1 MLEQQKET
9 LYILDTHAEIFRAY
23 YAIRTQ
29 LTSSVT
35 GEPTNA
41 VFGFTG
47 TLLKLLTELQ
57 AKYVVAAID
66 TPGKTFRD
74 ELYPDYKAHRA
85 PPPAELITQIHRI
98 KQVLEAFGILTLG
111 KMELEADDI
120 IASVTQAVLDEPAAR
135 NVHVAI
141 VSKDK
146 DLEQLLCERVTMLDI
161 HNDKTIDVE
170 SLWQTK
176 QIKPTQVID
185 VLALMGDSSDNV
197 PGVEKIGLK
206 TAAKLIHD
214 FGSID
219 GIFENIAQ
227 IKGKRRENLEKAR
240 EQLPLSQQLVTLK
253 RDAELNFSMDL
264 ARVKPFNPQKILPL
278 FRDLEL
284 KRFHSVVSELAS
296 GTKKDQTTSVAPQML
311 SQTLSTTST
320 RKERVAAL
328 EEKTDAILEKGDYDT
343 AETGEYSAILTLAQL
358 EELVETLAS
367 QEIISL
373 DTETDDL
380 GREAGLCG
388 LSFAWKPKHGVYVP
402 IRSPEQE
409 QHLDAETV
417 LAQLKPILENPE
429 LPKCGHNL
437 KFDTGILIRNG
448 VKLQGVVFDTL
459 LASQLVDPR
468 TPSHN
473 LDTLALLHLNHKMIA
488 FHELV
493 AAPAPARDDARDVNN
508 QTSELSLF
516 TTENQE
522 IDNVDF
528 GLRKDT
534 SMHQPISTVRHAN
547 DRKIDEVPLDKAT
560 LYAAEDADIA
570 LRLYH
575 FLTPKLEEIGITDLV
590 RKIESPLAPVLA
602 EMEYHGIVCDKDELK
617 RQEKVIQNLVDQRA
631 QQIFDIVGHP
641 FNIDSPPQLANVL
654 FGKLGFKSQKRTK
667 RGKASTDV
675 TVLEALSLNEDVN
688 VPKSSIPRLI
698 IEYRQF
704 RKLESTYLEQ
714 LQHAVDEKTARIH
727 THLYQLMTATGRLK
741 SDRPNLQNI
750 PVRTEIGRQLRLA
763 FKAPKGYK
771 LICADYSQIE
781 LRILAHFSQDEHLL
795 EAFAQDLDIH
805 TAVASQVFDVPME
818 EVTRELRDKAKS
830 INFGIIYGVSPT
842 GLARRIKGMKVR
854 EAADLIHDYKARFPG
869 INRFLHQCIQQAS
882 AQGYVTTLTG
892 RRRAINEIFATSQNR
907 RSQGERLAINT
918 VVQGTAADLMKAAM
932 VHVQHRIDRDRLPLK
947 MLLQIHD
954 ELVLETPA
962 ALAETHA
969 AIVCEE
975 MENVASLR
983 VPLRTEAGVGDNWRD
998 AK

>member
-240 EQLPLSQQLVTLK
+240 QQLPLSQQLVTLK
-253 RDAELNFSMDL
+253 RDAELNFSL
-264 ARVKPFNPQKILPL
+264 EKARVKPFNPQKILPL

-284 KRFHSVVSELAS
+284 KRFHRVVSELAS
-296 GTKKDQTTSVAPQML
+296 GTSKSQTTSVAPPSGLALVPTDSMV
-311 SQTLSTTST
+311 TST

-402 IRSPEQE
+402 VRSLEQE

-417 LAQLKPILENPE
+417 LAQLKPILENPK

-459 LASQLVDPR
+459 LASQLVDAR

-493 AAPAPARDDARDVNN
+493 AAPAPEN

-516 TTENQE
+516 NTENVE

-534 SMHQPISTVRHAN
+534 TSQRIPSPNASRIT
-547 DRKIDEVPLDKAT
+547 EVPLDKAT

-602 EMEYHGIVCDKDELK
+602 EMEYHGILCDKDELK
-617 RQEKVIQNLVDQRA
+617 RQEKAIQNLVDQRA

-641 FNIDSPPQLANVL
+641 FNIDSPPQLATVL
-654 FGKLGFKSQKRTK
+654 FGKLGFKSVKRTK
-667 RGKASTDV
+667 GGKVSTDV

-854 EAADLIHDYKARFPG
+854 EAAELIRDYKARFPG
-869 INRFLHQCIQQAS
+869 INRFLHQCIEQAA